1 MIKLIDS
8 KLVAKLMNE
17 AAKECGMTRL
27 YSSTDDIW
35 WGKINE
41 IAGIDRNDNDYS
53 SKRWELRDEIRNKY
67 RRIVKA
73 YDFIANNFIELLE
86 AKVKAEGF
94 DLSDNKIT
102 FSKCPETEKDY
113 AAMKEKYG
121 DNWWRHDTNIY
132 KDHKMKGGTYVRMTV
147 AFIGPRQYKK
157 FVPYYDEP
165 QNKESSQG
173 ETFGVTESA
182 IYYDENGM

>member
-27 YSSTDDIW
+27 YSSTDDVW

-41 IAGIDRNDNDYS
+41 IIGINPNTDSYDYKSYLQRN
-53 SKRWELRDEIRNKY
+53 KVRDKY

-94 DLSDNKIT
+94 DLTDNKIT
-102 FSKCPETEKDY
+102 FSKCPKTELDY
-113 AAMKEKYG
+113 DAMREKYG
-121 DNWWRHDTNIY
+121 DALWKRESNIY
-132 KDHKMKGGTYVRMTV
+132 KDHKMKGGTYIRLTV

-157 FVPYYDEP
+157 FVPYED
-165 QNKESSQG
+165 KI
-173 ETFGVTESA
+173 V
-182 IYYDENGM
+182 

>member
-27 YSSTDDIW
+27 YSSTDDVW

-41 IAGIDRNDNDYS
+41 IIGINPNTDNYDYKSYLQRN
-53 SKRWELRDEIRNKY
+53 KVRDKY

-86 AKVKAEGF
+86 VKVKAEGF
-94 DLSDNKIT
+94 DLADNEIT
-102 FSKCPETEKDY
+102 FTNCPKTELDY
-113 AAMKEKYG
+113 DAMREKYG
-121 DNWWRHDTNIY
+121 DALWKRESNMY
-132 KDHKMKGGTYVRMTV
+132 KDHKMKGGTYIRMIV

-157 FVPYYDEP
+157 FVPYYSE
-165 QNKESSQG
+165 QEK
-173 ETFGVTESA
+173 
-182 IYYDENGM
+182 

>member
-35 WGKINE
+35 WKQIND
-41 IAGIDRNDNDYS
+41 IAGLDSECLKYY
-53 SKRWELRDEIRNKY
+53 KLREEVREKH
-67 RRIVKA
+67 RRIVKC
-73 YDFIANNFIELLE
+73 YDFIAYNFIELLE

-94 DLSDNKIT
+94 DLADNKVT
-102 FSKCPETEKDY
+102 MKHRGTVRDHQDSEY
-113 AAMKEKYG
+113 KEKVANQWV
-121 DNWWRHDTNIY
+121 NWKQENSW
-132 KDHKMKGGTYVRMTV
+132 KDIDWKDINPPIIPNTENSVYVRLTV

-157 FVPYYDEP
+157 FVPYYSE
-165 QNKESSQG
+165 QEK
-173 ETFGVTESA
+173 
-182 IYYDENGM
+182 

>member
-27 YSSTDDIW
+27 YSSTDDVW

-41 IAGIDRNDNDYS
+41 IIGINPNNNNYDYKSYMQRN
-53 SKRWELRDEIRNKY
+53 KVRDKY

-73 YDFIANNFIELLE
+73 YDSIANNFIELLE
-86 AKVKAEGF
+86 VKVKAEGF
-94 DLSDNKIT
+94 DLADNEIT
-102 FSKCPETEKDY
+102 FTNCPKTELDY
-113 AAMKEKYG
+113 DAMREKYG
-121 DNWWRHDTNIY
+121 DALWKRESNMY
-132 KDHKMKGGTYVRMTV
+132 KDHKMKGGTYIRMIV

-157 FVPYYDEP
+157 FVPYYSE
-165 QNKESSQG
+165 QEK
-173 ETFGVTESA
+173 
-182 IYYDENGM
+182 

>member
-53 SKRWELRDEIRNKY
+53 SKRWELREEIRNKY
-67 RRIVKA
+67 RRIVKC
-73 YDFIANNFIELLE
+73 YDFIADNFIELLE

-94 DLSDNKIT
+94 DLSDNDVTLKHRGT
-102 FSKCPETEKDY
+102 VRDHQDLEY
-113 AAMKEKYG
+113 KEKVASQWV
-121 DNWWRHDTNIY
+121 NWKQENSW
-132 KDHKMKGGTYVRMTV
+132 KDIDWKDINPPIIPNTENSVYVRLTV

-157 FVPYYDEP
+157 FVPYYSE
-165 QNKESSQG
+165 QEK
-173 ETFGVTESA
+173 
-182 IYYDENGM
+182 

>member
-53 SKRWELRDEIRNKY
+53 SKIWKLRDEIRNKY

-73 YDFIANNFIELLE
+73 YDFIADNFIELLE

-94 DLSDNKIT
+94 DLTDNKIT

-113 AAMKEKYG
+113 ATMKEKYG

-132 KDHKMKGGTYVRMTV
+132 KDHKMKGGTYIRMTV

-157 FVPYYDEP
+157 FVPYYSE
-165 QNKESSQG
+165 QEK
-173 ETFGVTESA
+173 
-182 IYYDENGM
+182 

>member
-8 KLVAKLMNE
+8 KLVAKLMND

-27 YSSTDDIW
+27 YSSTDDVW

-41 IAGIDRNDNDYS
+41 IIGINPNTDNYDYKSYLQRN
-53 SKRWELRDEIRNKY
+53 KVRDKY

-86 AKVKAEGF
+86 VKVKAEGF
-94 DLSDNKIT
+94 DLADNEIT
-102 FSKCPETEKDY
+102 FTNCPKTELDY
-113 AAMKEKYG
+113 DAMREKYG
-121 DNWWRHDTNIY
+121 DALWKRESNMY
-132 KDHKMKGGTYVRMTV
+132 KDHKMKGGTYIRMIV